1 MTPYFSAEQAKE
13 YTGLNDIEICEYG
26 CPEVGENYHVFIN
39 GAHHFAGREY
49 ECKIFLAGYVAGLKA
64 KQTEV

>member
-1 MTPYFSAEQAKE
+1 MTPYFTAEQAKE
-13 YTGLNDIEICEYG
+13 RTGLNIEIREYG